1 MAQFGTLRRGAWAT
15 RSRCRRRKS
24 PPYKIDEGKKSGGG
38 ERGECAGRS
47 RASFFRLVEVLASH
61 QSAFEP
67 PASVIFVTLTYGR
80 DYDDWRTAKRHL
92 EALRAYMR
100 RHRKVCIQN
109 YARPCNPAARLQRAA
124 LAIL

>member
-1 MAQFGTLRRGAWAT
+1 MAAA
-15 RSRCRRRKS
+15 SVAS
-24 PPYKIDEGKKSGGG
+24 V
-38 ERGECAGRS
+38 AGRS
-47 RASFFRLVEVLASH
+47 RSSFWRLVEVLASH